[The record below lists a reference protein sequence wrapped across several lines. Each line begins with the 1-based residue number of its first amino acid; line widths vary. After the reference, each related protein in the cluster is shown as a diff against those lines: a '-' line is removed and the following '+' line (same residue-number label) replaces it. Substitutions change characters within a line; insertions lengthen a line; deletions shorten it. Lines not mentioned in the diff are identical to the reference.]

1 MVISDTVESGLFLFQ
16 RLWEAWYYFVAV
28 LIGLFMVLWGIFFNG
43 WDWLLIG
50 AGMAISLIFGWYT
63 YRVLAR
69 KDSD

>member
-1 MVISDTVESGLFLFQ
+1 
-16 RLWEAWYYFVAV
+16 
-28 LIGLFMVLWGIFFNG
+28 MVLWGIFFNV

-63 YRVLAR
+63 YRVMAR